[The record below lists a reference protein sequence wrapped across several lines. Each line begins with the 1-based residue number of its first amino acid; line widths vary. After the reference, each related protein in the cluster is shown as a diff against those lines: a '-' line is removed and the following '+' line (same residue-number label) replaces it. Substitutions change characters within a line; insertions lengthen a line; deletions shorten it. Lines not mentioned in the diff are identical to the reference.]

1 MARIAWAGMARRRVL
16 LAGAAAL
23 LARPALAQESWPVRT
38 VQILVGLPPGGIVD
52 LLTRAVMER
61 LSRDL
66 GATFVAIPAPG
77 ASGFVA
83 LQRLV
88 AAPADGG
95 TLLMSPS
102 DSLTARPIFAKS
114 PIHHDQLVLIGN
126 AARSNG
132 FLMVRQDSPWRG
144 LPDFIEAARRAPG
157 RYTYGTPGAG
167 GVPHIMM
174 EELSR
179 VAGLQLVHAPYNGAP
194 PSNLALTR
202 GDVDLIATGVPASDH
217 RALATYAET
226 RATSR
231 RDAPTFRELGLDL
244 SMSVH
249 FGLVARREL
258 PEAQAHRLQAAFR
271 DAAQS
276 EEVRQVIRRFELEP
290 DYRDPAQ
297 FRQVLDAERRLFD
310 RALNAL
316 GLVGAG

>member
-1 MARIAWAGMARRRVL
+1 MARTPARRAL
-16 LAGAAAL
+16 LAGLAAT
-23 LARPALAQESWPVRT
+23 LAHPALAQEGWPVRT
-38 VQILVGLPPGGIVD
+38 VQVLVGLPPGGIVD
-52 LLTRAVMER
+52 LLARAVMER

-66 GATFVAIPAPG
+66 GATFVAIPTPG

-88 AAPADGG
+88 AGPADGSM
-95 TLLMSPS
+95 LLMSPS
-102 DSLTARPIFAKS
+102 DSLTARPIFARS
-114 PIHHDQLVLIGN
+114 PIHHDQLALIGN

-132 FLMVRQDSPWRG
+132 FLMVRQDSPWRS
-144 LPDFIEAARRAPG
+144 LSDLIEAARRAPG
-157 RYTYGTPGAG
+157 RHTYGTPGAG

-179 VAGLQLVHAPYNGAP
+179 IAGLQLVHVPYNGAP

-202 GDVDLIATGVPASDH
+202 GDVDLVATGVPAADH
-217 RALATYAET
+217 RAIATYAEA
-226 RATSR
+226 RASSR
-231 RDAPTFRELGLDL
+231 PDAPTFRELGLDL

-249 FGLVARREL
+249 FGLVARREV
-258 PEAQAHRLQAAFR
+258 PEALVHRLQAAFR
-271 DAAQS
+271 TAAQS

-297 FRQVLDAERRLFD
+297 FRRVLEAEHALFE

-316 GLVGAG
+316 GLVGTG